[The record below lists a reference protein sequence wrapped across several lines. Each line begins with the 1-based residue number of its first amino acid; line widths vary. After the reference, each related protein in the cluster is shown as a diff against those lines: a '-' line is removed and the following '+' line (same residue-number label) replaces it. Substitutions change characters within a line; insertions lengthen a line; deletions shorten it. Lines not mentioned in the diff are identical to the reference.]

1 MDNMEFN
8 IVDITDIV
16 DTSGIMVIIGK
27 IEDIEVVS

>member
-27 IEDIEVVS
+27 IEDNEVVS